1 VQAVKGISFQVE
13 RGEIYG
19 LLGPNG
25 ADKTTTLSMLS
36 PAAALPGF
44 GALFAVLGARFL
56 RYD

>member
-1 VQAVKGISFQVE
+1 VE

-36 PAAALPGF
+36 PAAVLLGF